1 MARTAPAASSGDHAS
16 RFEAMYR
23 ACYHDLLTY
32 ALRRTAR
39 PEVAAD
45 VVADTFLVAWR
56 RIRDVPP
63 DQARLWLFGVARKVL
78 AGHYRQDRRR
88 VDLAVRLRA
97 ELRHV
102 EVEADS
108 ADHDLK
114 AAFASLSESDQ
125 EILRLVAW
133 EGLTAEQLAQT
144 LGCSANAAR
153 IRLHRAR
160 RRFAVALRPISLT
173 A

>member
-1 MARTAPAASSGDHAS
+1 
-16 RFEAMYR
+16 MYR

-45 VVADTFLVAWR
+45 VVADTFLIAWR
-56 RIRDVPP
+56 RIRDIPP
-63 DQARLWLFGVARKVL
+63 EQARLWLFGVARKVL
-78 AGHYRQDRRR
+78 AGHHRQARRR
-88 VDLAVRLRA
+88 VDLAVRLRT

-102 EVEADS
+102 EVEESGADDELKS
-108 ADHDLK
+108 A
-114 AAFASLSESDQ
+114 FRSLPGSDQ
-125 EILRLVAW
+125 EMLRLVAW
-133 EGLTAEQLAQT
+133 EGLTADQLAQT

-160 RRFAVALRPISLT
+160 RRFADALRSCSLT
-173 A
+173 T